1 MEIDRLVAV
10 ARAVMISLCT
20 GSYLCQRFLQNQPKV
35 VLYCQFKKSERM
47 WFCVEFIYHLIIF
60 SYCLNSYNNF
70 LSGSSVGESCHF
82 VSS

>member
-20 GSYLCQRFLQNQPKV
+20 GSYLSAFSSESAQSCL
-35 VLYCQFKKSERM
+35 VLPVKKSERM
-47 WFCVEFIYHLIIF
+47 WFCVEFIYHLIIL